1 VNKPLLLA
9 AAVAA
14 VLAAAAKRR
23 HAQADA
29 AQLWREATAD
39 ASR

>member
-1 VNKPLLLA
+1 MKAL
-9 AAVAA
+9 
-14 VLAAAAKRR
+14 VLAAALAAAATAALRR
-23 HAQADA
+23 RQTQSHA